1 MTNSMS
7 YLRLGGAVAAIFV
20 CSSIALAQ
28 SSNPAWL
35 EDLGFE
41 MERLKECEVAYFL
54 KTEEGELGGKPT
66 YSARVQCVDGRQ
78 FDALRIGED
87 GEYEITTCDI
97 QTC

>member
-1 MTNSMS
+1 MNNSIS
-7 YLRLGGAVAAIFV
+7 YLRLGGAIAALLV
-20 CSSIALAQ
+20 CSSIAIAQ
-28 SSNPAWL
+28 STDPAWL

-41 MERLKECEVAYFL
+41 MERLKECEVAYYL
-54 KTEEGELGGKPT
+54 KTEEGELGDKTT

-87 GEYEITTCDI
+87 GEYEISECNT